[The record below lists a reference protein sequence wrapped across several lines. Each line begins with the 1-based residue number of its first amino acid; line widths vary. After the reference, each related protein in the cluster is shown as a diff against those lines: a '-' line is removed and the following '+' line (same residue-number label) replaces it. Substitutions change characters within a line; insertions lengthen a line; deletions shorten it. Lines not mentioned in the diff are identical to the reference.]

1 MNRRNAIGR
10 LLPIILLALLSTDG
24 QAQSPIPRPIVEI
37 GVILDGPQP
46 LQEGIRAQLLEE
58 LAMLTSREF
67 DVRFPADRELVGDGT
82 VATARR
88 GLNALYR
95 DRAVNI
101 VIAGGPIA
109 SEAVLEQAREV
120 GGLAKPTVA
129 PVVMNV
135 ELQAAPMR
143 GASSGQENLSYIVFP
158 ADVEADVRMF
168 RQVVDFDR
176 LGVVVDA
183 RIHAAMPE
191 LSLKTQETVRQLGLE
206 AVIVPATDDVDA
218 LLAAVADV
226 DAVYFAHLLPLQPEG
241 ISALAEGLIDRG
253 LPSFANHAEQVEAGM
268 LVSLRSRN
276 DRRRLLRRVALN
288 IQSLLLGEPAASL
301 PVVLQRTDRLTLN
314 DDTALRLNLSPS
326 WSVMTEAVIV
336 GQAADKIDRQLS
348 LTATIRAAVE
358 RNRDLAA
365 LQRGVEAGQSAVTVA
380 RSRLLPQVQAAAT
393 TVILDDALGSPQQAE
408 RQTDASLQVTQ
419 VIYADQAWAGW
430 QAESHLQRG
439 REAEWARLR
448 LDVIQSAATAYLNL
462 LRAQTMERVQ
472 KENLDLTRSNLELA
486 RVRQQIGISGP
497 AEVYRWESQIA
508 TARKAVINANALR
521 NAAEIGVNRVL
532 HQPLE
537 SPFLTTEAGL
547 FDEGLATRDQRFTQF
562 IANKR
567 SFRAFRDFMTED
579 GLATAPELIE
589 IDAVI
594 AAQRRLLTAAGRA
607 HWLPTLAL
615 QTDVTRNISREG
627 AGSQF
632 DPAGG
637 DATWSVGLSASLP
650 LFSGGEKFATQA
662 KARHTVRQLEE
673 QRAALVEGL
682 GARIRAAVHASG
694 ASYAGITLSEDAAVA
709 AAHNLELVEDAYGRG
724 VLSILALLDAQNA
737 AILAQEAAANAV
749 YDFLIDLMEVERAIG
764 KSYLFAPD
772 EGREDWFQR
781 ATDYLEQ
788 AQSNQADDE
797 GEAR

>member
-1 MNRRNAIGR
+1 MNRRSVTGR

-24 QAQSPIPRPIVEI
+24 EAQSTIPRPIVEI
-37 GVILDGPQP
+37 GVVLDGPQP
-46 LQEGIRAQLLEE
+46 LQEGIREQLLEE
-58 LAMLTSREF
+58 LAVLTSREF
-67 DVRFPADRELVGDGT
+67 DVRFPADREIVGDGT

-88 GLNALYR
+88 SLNALYR

-120 GGLAKPTVA
+120 GGLSKPTVA
-129 PVVMNV
+129 PIVLNV
-135 ELQAAPMR
+135 KLQGAPLS
-143 GASSGQENLSYIVFP
+143 GSSSGVENLSYIVFP
-158 ADVEADVRMF
+158 ADVNADVRVF

-183 RIHAAMPE
+183 RIHVALPE
-191 LSLKTQETVRQLGLE
+191 LSLEIQETVRQLGIE

-218 LLAAVADV
+218 LLAAVSDV
-226 DAVYFAHLLPLQPEG
+226 DAVYFAHLLPLQPEAV
-241 ISALAEGLIDRG
+241 SALAEGLIDRG
-253 LPSFANHAEQVEAGM
+253 LPSFANHAQQVEAGM
-268 LVSLRSRN
+268 LVSLRSRD

-336 GQAADKIDRQLS
+336 GKPASMVDRQLS
-348 LTATIRAAVE
+348 LTSTIREAVE
-358 RNRDLAA
+358 RDRGLAA
-365 LQRGVEAGQSAVTVA
+365 QRHSVDAGRARVA
-380 RSRLLPQVQAAAT
+380 ESRARLLPQVEASAT
-393 TVILDDALGSPQQAE
+393 AIVLDDALGSPQQAE

-419 VIYADQAWAGW
+419 VIYADGAWAGW
-430 QAESHLQRG
+430 QAQSHLQRG
-439 REAEWARLR
+439 REAELARLR
-448 LDVIQSAATAYLNL
+448 LDVIQAAATAYLNL

-472 KENLDLTRSNLELA
+472 KENLDLTRSNLEQA

-508 TARKAVINANALR
+508 TARRAVINANAQR

-547 FDEGLATRDQRFTQF
+547 FDEGLATHDQRFMQF

-589 IDAVI
+589 IDAAL

-627 AGSQF
+627 SGSQF
-632 DPAGG
+632 DPIGG
-637 DATWSVGLSASLP
+637 DATWSIGISASLP

-673 QRAALVEGL
+673 QRAALVEAL
-682 GARIRAAVHASG
+682 GARIRAAIHASG
-694 ASYAGITLSEDAAVA
+694 ASHAGITLSEDAAVA

-724 VLSILALLDAQNA
+724 VLSILDLLDAQNA
-737 AILAQEAAANAV
+737 AILAEEAAANAV

-764 KSYLFAPD
+764 KTYLYAPQ
-772 EGREDWFQR
+772 EAREAWFER
-781 ATDYLEQ
+781 ATNYLEQ
-788 AQSNQADDE
+788 ARYGSADSE
-797 GEAR
+797 GETR